1 MLVFKKY
8 AALLGAVVLATAA
21 WAQPNYPVAVPTPN
35 LVAGEYFLAADPG
48 FGNATPITITA
59 GTELAG
65 LNTVISLAGVPVGV
79 RTLGLRFRNADG
91 MWGLTTLATVFK
103 FDLPPY
109 GSANPAANLAG
120 AEYFINTD
128 PGLGNATPLALP
140 AQTNVP
146 DLAAV
151 LNVAS
156 LPVGFHQV
164 GIRTRNAQGAWSL
177 TELRTLAKLDVA
189 GYPAGP
195 AAAGNIVAAEYF
207 IGTDP
212 GLGNANALPII
223 PATNISNASL
233 LLTIPAAPAI
243 YTLGIRTRDAA
254 GNWSQTNLRVYD
266 NLTAATYP
274 TAPPAPTAL
283 QRLEYFIDDD
293 PGFGNATSI
302 SFTSAVNV
310 ADLNVSIDLSAV
322 AVGDHQLFIRSRNNP
337 YSLTT
342 VVPFTK
348 GSALPVT
355 WQYVRGEMRDDGAN
369 LWWGT
374 ANEANTRHFVVEH
387 STDGRQFE
395 AIGTVAAAGNSSTA
409 RQYQFVHRQPAAGI
423 HYYRIRQVDQDGRF
437 SLSAVITLL
446 QRQGMRQA
454 IVAPNPVRSQLML
467 LLPAAT
473 TKAAEARVLNMRGQ
487 VLMRL
492 PIAAGAWQLGTN
504 VSQLPAGTYRL
515 QLLDAGA
522 APVVLPFVK
531 E

>member
-1 MLVFKKY
+1 MLAFKKC
-8 AALLGAVVLATAA
+8 AALLSTVALASAV
-21 WAQPNYPVAVPTPN
+21 WAQPNYPVATPTPN
-35 LVAGEYFLAADPG
+35 LVAGEYFFVTDPG
-48 FGNATPITITA
+48 FGNANPISVTA
-59 GTELAG
+59 GTEVAG
-65 LNTVISLAGVPVGV
+65 LNTVVSLAGVPVGV
-79 RTLGLRFRNADG
+79 RTMGLRFRNADG
-91 MWGLTTLATVFK
+91 AWGLTLLATVFK
-103 FDLPPY
+103 FDLPLY
-109 GSANPAANLAG
+109 GTAGASAADLTG
-120 AEYFINTD
+120 AEYFLNTD
-128 PGLGNATPLALP
+128 PGFGNATPLTLP
-140 AQTNVP
+140 AQSNVT

-151 LNVAS
+151 LNVTS
-156 LPVGFHQV
+156 LPVGFHRV
-164 GIRTRNAQGAWSL
+164 GIRTRNALGQWSQ
-177 TELRTLAKLDVA
+177 TSVQTLAKLDVTP
-189 GYPAGP
+189 YPGSNT
-195 AAAGNIVAAEYF
+195 AGNIVAAEYF

-212 GLGNANALPII
+212 GLGNATALPIV
-223 PATNISNASL
+223 PGTNIANANYV
-233 LLTIPAAPAI
+233 LTVPSAPAI

-266 NLTAATYP
+266 NLTAASYP

-293 PGFGNATSI
+293 PGFGNATPI
-302 SFTSAVNV
+302 SFTSSANV
-310 ADLNVSIDLSAV
+310 VDLSVSIDLSAV

-342 VVPFTK
+342 VVPFAK

-374 ANEANTRHFVVEH
+374 ANEANTKHFVVEH

-492 PIAAGAWQLGTN
+492 PIAAGAWQLGAN